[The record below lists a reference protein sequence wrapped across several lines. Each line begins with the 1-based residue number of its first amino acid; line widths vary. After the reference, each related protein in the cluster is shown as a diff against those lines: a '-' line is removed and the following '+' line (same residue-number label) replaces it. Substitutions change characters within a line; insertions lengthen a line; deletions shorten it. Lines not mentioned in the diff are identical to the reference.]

1 MIDLG
6 AIAKG
11 YIADQIKS
19 YLLKNKVNSA
29 LINLGGNIL
38 CVGQKNNNPFSIG
51 ITDPQNTNHSILSL
65 NINNLSIVTSGTYQR
80 YIEINSKKYHHIL
93 IPQLDIVMIMIY
105 LLLLLYL
112 KVLYKEM
119 L

>member
-38 CVGQKNNNPFSIG
+38 CVGQKNNNPFSLPKAKQ
-51 ITDPQNTNHSILSL
+51 TVLKASPCKELLDT
-65 NINNLSIVTSGTYQR
+65 IVTEDKSL
-80 YIEINSKKYHHIL
+80 S
-93 IPQLDIVMIMIY
+93 
-105 LLLLLYL
+105 
-112 KVLYKEM
+112 
-119 L
+119 

>member
-38 CVGQKNNNPFSIG
+38 CVGQKIIIHF
-51 ITDPQNTNHSILSL
+51 L
-65 NINNLSIVTSGTYQR
+65 
-80 YIEINSKKYHHIL
+80 
-93 IPQLDIVMIMIY
+93 
-105 LLLLLYL
+105 
-112 KVLYKEM
+112 
-119 L
+119 

>member
-80 YIEINSKKYHHIL
+80 YIEINSKNI
-93 IPQLDIVMIMIY
+93 IIF
-105 LLLLLYL
+105 
-112 KVLYKEM
+112 
-119 L
+119 